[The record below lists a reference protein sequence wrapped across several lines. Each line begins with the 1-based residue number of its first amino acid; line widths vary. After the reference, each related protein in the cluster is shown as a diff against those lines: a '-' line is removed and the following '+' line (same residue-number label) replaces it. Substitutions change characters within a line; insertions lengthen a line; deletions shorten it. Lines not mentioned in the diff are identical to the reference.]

1 MIEDGGNSSMD
12 YRLFMM
18 EYLAIILLE
27 ARDNSSNIP
36 SLVERNASLAFN
48 YILEHCQVYP
58 LHYAATK

>member
-1 MIEDGGNSSMD
+1 MD